1 MPSDKKYRNS
11 QIRFPLGNPIPSLV
25 QDLTDDHAREL
36 AEIEDLIGNP
46 QESPVTAATL
56 AGWLGTTAARINT
69 LAREGRI
76 PRRTDRLFD
85 LRPAIRAYVADPKAT
100 KGNSA
105 LANNPELNAEKI
117 RLARASAE
125 KLETANLKAKGGLA
139 SLAEVERAWAGILR
153 DVRAALLALPSRAAS
168 RLGHL
173 TPHDVA
179 TLDREVRAVLEELAS
194 HE

>member
-1 MPSDKKYRNS
+1 M
-11 QIRFPLGNPIPSLV
+11 IP
-25 QDLTDDHAREL
+25 AREL
-36 AEIEDLIGNP
+36 AEIEGLAGIPHD
-46 QESPVTAATL
+46 SPVTAESL
-56 AGWLGTTAARINT
+56 AGWLGTTTARINA

-76 PRRTDRLFD
+76 PRRADKLFD
-85 LRPAIRAYVADPKAT
+85 LRPAVRAYVADLKAT

-125 KLETANLKAKGGLA
+125 KLETANLKAKGDLA
-139 SLAEVERAWAGILR
+139 PLAEVERAWAGIMR

-179 TLDREVRAVLEELAS
+179 TIDREVRAVLEELAT
-194 HE
+194 HD

>member
-1 MPSDKKYRNS
+1 M
-11 QIRFPLGNPIPSLV
+11 I
-25 QDLTDDHAREL
+25 TAREL
-36 AEIEDLIGNP
+36 AEIDELIGNP
-46 QESPVTAATL
+46 QECPVTADTL

-76 PRRTDRLFD
+76 LRRADRLFD
-85 LRPAIRAYVADPKAT
+85 LRPAVRAYVADLKAT

-125 KLETANLKAKGGLA
+125 KLETANLKAKGDLA
-139 SLAEVERAWAGILR
+139 PLAEVERAWAGILR

>member
-1 MPSDKKYRNS
+1 M
-11 QIRFPLGNPIPSLV
+11 IPA
-25 QDLTDDHAREL
+25 HEL
-36 AEIEDLIGNP
+36 AEIEELAGSPHDC
-46 QESPVTAATL
+46 PVTADTV
-56 AGWLGTTAARINT
+56 AGWLGTTAPRINT

-76 PRRTDRLFD
+76 PRRPDKLFD
-85 LRPAIRAYVADPKAT
+85 LRPAVRAYVADLKVS

-117 RLARASAE
+117 RLARATAE
-125 KLETANLKAKGGLA
+125 KLETANLKAKGELA
-139 SLAEVERAWAGILR
+139 PLADVEKAWAGVLR

-179 TLDREVRAVLEELAS
+179 TIDREVRAVLEELAS

>member
-1 MPSDKKYRNS
+1 M
-11 QIRFPLGNPIPSLV
+11 IP
-25 QDLTDDHAREL
+25 DHEL
-36 AEIEDLIGNP
+36 AEIEELAGSPYDW
-46 QESPVTAATL
+46 PVTADTL
-56 AGWLGTTAARINT
+56 AGWLGTSAARINN

-76 PRRTDRLFD
+76 PRRPDKLFD
-85 LRPAIRAYVADPKAT
+85 LRPTIRAYVADLKAS

-117 RLARASAE
+117 RLARATAE
-125 KLETANLKAKGGLA
+125 KLETANLKAKGELA
-139 SLAEVERAWAGILR
+139 PLADVEKAWAGILR

-179 TLDREVRAVLEELAS
+179 TIDREVRAVLEELATDD
-194 HE
+194 

>member
-1 MPSDKKYRNS
+1 M
-11 QIRFPLGNPIPSLV
+11 IP
-25 QDLTDDHAREL
+25 AREL
-36 AEIEDLIGNP
+36 PEIEELAGIPHDGP
-46 QESPVTAATL
+46 MTAECL
-56 AGWLGTTAARINT
+56 AGWLGTTATRINA

-76 PRRTDRLFD
+76 PRRADKLFD
-85 LRPAIRAYVADPKAT
+85 LRPAVRAYVADLKAT

-125 KLETANLKAKGGLA
+125 KLETANLKAKGDLA
-139 SLAEVERAWAGILR
+139 PLAEIERAWAGILR
-153 DVRAALLALPSRAAS
+153 DVRAALLALPSRVAS
-168 RLGHL
+168 RLGYL

-179 TLDREVRAVLEELAS
+179 TIEHEVRAVLEELAT

>member
-1 MPSDKKYRNS
+1 M
-11 QIRFPLGNPIPSLV
+11 I
-25 QDLTDDHAREL
+25 TAREL
-36 AEIEDLIGNP
+36 AEIDELIGNP
-46 QESPVTAATL
+46 QECTVTADTL

-69 LAREGRI
+69 LAREGRV
-76 PRRTDRLFD
+76 PRRADMLFD
-85 LRPAIRAYVADPKAT
+85 LRPAIGAYVADLKAN

-125 KLETANLKAKGGLA
+125 KLESANLKAKGDLA
-139 SLAEVERAWAGILR
+139 PLADVERVWAGILR

-173 TPHDVA
+173 TPHDIA